1 MKLRRFDSTN
11 TVQARETKPCVTVS
25 ATGVWR
31 ANGPLGDLLKLK
43 KGAGVVLLQDEEAP
57 DNWFIGVDK
66 ASGFPVH
73 EKDGAFLWTNRV
85 VKDELFTSLETEHP
99 SGRMLVGEEPVK
111 HDGLTLYPVLTSSL
125 VYRKRKPRS

>member
-31 ANGPLGDLLKLK
+31 ANGALSD
-43 KGAGVVLLQDEEAP
+43 
-57 DNWFIGVDK
+57 
-66 ASGFPVH
+66 
-73 EKDGAFLWTNRV
+73 
-85 VKDELFTSLETEHP
+85 LETEHP
-99 SGRMLVGEEPVK
+99 SGRMLVGEEPLK
-111 HDGLTLYPVLTSSL
+111 ADGLTLYPVLTSSL